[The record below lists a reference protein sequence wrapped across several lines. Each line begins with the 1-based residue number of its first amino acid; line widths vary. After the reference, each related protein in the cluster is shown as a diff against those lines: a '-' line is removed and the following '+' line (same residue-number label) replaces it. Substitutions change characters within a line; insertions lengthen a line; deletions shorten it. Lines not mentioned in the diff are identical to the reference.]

1 MAITNVQFST
11 TKTVNTDLVQKKKRL
26 KHPVKLCEAKFIVT
40 LIHVA
45 LHTYLNN
52 NYDQVRKKPA
62 INAERLNKRHETTT
76 LLLSL
81 LYHSTN
87 LPLTPISPLSDCPL
101 APLPN
106 LSPLPLV

>member
-76 LLLSL
+76 LLL
-81 LYHSTN
+81 YHSKN

-101 APLPN
+101 EPLPN